1 MKNNRIWIVPNNDL
15 EAKTI
20 IEMLEREGEEYI
32 VTGQAWGASWE
43 NLEEEIKQKIEKAKK
58 SKIEVYGVELQGNM
72 DGVINI
78 DHHIYGQDDRS
89 NEKSSLEQVADIL
102 EVELTLDEQFVSAND
117 KGYIPE
123 MEKLGRKLGISQ
135 EDLKEIISSIR
146 MRDREMQG
154 VTIEQEVE
162 AQEAI
167 EKLGDISEKRDYISI
182 DLPHSKT
189 STVTDRLYGKYD
201 NLLITSDDGETNFF
215 GTTEIIN
222 MLNEKFPGG
231 WSGGQLDK
239 GNGFWGGY
247 ADQSEIKGAV
257 ELMIEQE
264 REAKKKREKIEDFW
278 ISKYQKNKIGTI
290 AQASQAMQHGAWLR
304 EWQRVHGDEPRIKPI
319 TEKVNGEK
327 VKIGEA
333 DIAVPWSKLPE
344 FFRKGNEYG
353 DIETVKFL
361 RERIERGD
369 TSELSKEEIHDL
381 SEKENVKWSDGKH
394 SLNPFQGYLYDFSN
408 PNAFF
413 LDTPLGEED
422 YGKFYPLRCYEETG
436 RPEDLIPN
444 ATEEFEIRYN
454 EAYKAFSRYYT
465 TRLMQILLE
474 EREDLEYYDF
484 INFDI
489 TSVTTPEQIEELDKK
504 LCYIVNSPAIQEYLE
519 YRDADLEKRLYEQL
533 RNEVE
538 VEIKKDSDRIENA
551 HKVYLALETGNM
563 ESLFEDPETAK
574 WLEEEY
580 DREIKEKYG
589 QEVDEA

>member
-15 EAKTI
+15 EAKAI

-43 NLEEEIKQKIEKAKK
+43 NLEEEIKQKIEKAKR
-58 SKIEVYGVELQGNM
+58 SKIEVYGVELQGNK

-78 DHHIYGQDDRS
+78 DHHIYGEDDRS

-102 EVELTLDEQFVSAND
+102 KVELTLDEQFVSAND

-123 MEKLGRKLGISQ
+123 MEKLGRKLGISK
-135 EDLKEIISSIR
+135 EDLKEIISNIR

-154 VTIEQEVE
+154 VTIEQEIQ
-162 AQEAI
+162 AQEAV
-167 EKLGDISEKRDYISI
+167 EELGDISEKRDYISI

-201 NLLITSDDGETNFF
+201 NLLITSADGETNFF

-231 WSGGQLDK
+231 WSGGQLFK

-247 ADQSEIKGAV
+247 ADQSEIKEAV

-264 REAKKKREKIEDFW
+264 REAKKKKEKIEDFW
-278 ISKYQKNKIGTI
+278 ISKYQKDKIGTI

-344 FFRKGNEYG
+344 FFRKENEYG

-361 RERIERGD
+361 SERIERGD
-369 TSELSKEEIHDL
+369 TSELSEKEIHDL

-436 RPEDLIPN
+436 RAEDLIPD
-444 ATEEFEIRYN
+444 ATEEFEIRFN

-533 RNEVE
+533 RDEVE

-551 HKVYLALETGNM
+551 HKVYVALETGNM

-580 DREIKEKYG
+580 DREIKEKHG

>member
-15 EAKTI
+15 EAKAI

-43 NLEEEIKQKIEKAKK
+43 NLEEEIKQKIEKAKR
-58 SKIEVYGVELQGNM
+58 SKIEVYGVELQGNK

-78 DHHIYGQDDRS
+78 DHHIYGEDDRS

-102 EVELTLDEQFVSAND
+102 KVELTLDEQFVSAND

-123 MEKLGRKLGISQ
+123 MEKLGRKLGISK
-135 EDLKEIISSIR
+135 EDLKEIISNIR

-154 VTIEQEVE
+154 VTIEQEIQAQGAVE
-162 AQEAI
+162 E
-167 EKLGDISEKRDYISI
+167 LGDISEKRDYISI

-201 NLLITSDDGETNFF
+201 NLLITSADGETNFF

-247 ADQSEIKGAV
+247 ADQSEIKEAV

-264 REAKKKREKIEDFW
+264 REAKKKKEKIEDFW
-278 ISKYQKNKIGTI
+278 ISKYQKDKIGTI
-290 AQASQAMQHGAWLR
+290 AQASQAMQHGALLR

-361 RERIERGD
+361 SERIERGD
-369 TSELSKEEIHDL
+369 TSELSEKEIHDL

-436 RPEDLIPN
+436 RAEDLIPD
-444 ATEEFEIRYN
+444 ATEEFEIRFN

-484 INFDI
+484 INLDI

-533 RNEVE
+533 RDE

-551 HKVYLALETGNM
+551 HKVYVALETGNM

-580 DREIKEKYG
+580 DREIKEKHG